1 LFTQGLPRNIVATSN
16 PGVND
21 DINAGYNVGSI
32 WVNVSTDAI
41 YFCADAADGAA
52 VWALTASATLTEITS
67 LSDSDGNFIVGNG
80 SAWVAESGAT
90 VRTSI
95 GVGTGNSPQFTGIE
109 LGHASDTTIVRSG
122 SGDITIEG
130 NAVYRAGG
138 TDVAVVDGGT
148 GASSLTNL
156 ITLGTH
162 TTGNYVGTI
171 TGGTGL
177 DSTGATSGEGIAH
190 TLSIDLN
197 EVTEAA
203 IANGD
208 YIPFMDATDSSAT
221 KKEALADI
229 ATLFAGTGLTASS
242 SVLGVDASQT
252 QITSVGALNAGSITS
267 GFTSIDVGA
276 GAIAGGSFDASDGN
290 ITNVGDI
297 ALDSISADDTDISI
311 AVTDNSATA
320 LTVLQGSDAYLIIDT
335 ANGSE
340 SVSIGTGISG
350 TAIAIGHS
358 VSEVTFGDNVTIT
371 GDFTVNGTTTTIAT
385 TNLTVTDPLVKYGQ
399 GYTASAYDQGF
410 IVTRGDGAGSSNT
423 QNMAFIWDESE
434 DEFATIKAA
443 TEAGTTA
450 GNVTV
455 TDHVNLHVGA
465 LVANDTSTFS
475 GSIELG
481 HASDTTIARSGSGDI
496 TIEGNA
502 VYRAGGTDVAVADG
516 GTGASSLANLITLA
530 THTTGDF
537 VGTVTAGTGLTSTGG
552 TSGEDVDHSLS
563 VDAAQTQITS
573 LGAQIATF
581 TVGVNGTG
589 HDVKFFGDA
598 SGAYMEWDADTDT
611 LRLLGATADAAGSS
625 GKLLLAT
632 AQVGVAA
639 DDILGQIDFQA
650 PLETQGGDG
659 ALVTAS
665 IQAVAEATFTATV
678 NNTNLIFKTA
688 DDGAATEKFRMT
700 HDGELGIGGANYGTS
715 GQVLTSGG
723 ADAAVSWETPT
734 VGDITGVTAGVGLS
748 GGGTTGALTLT
759 LDLSELS
766 TVTPADGDFFSTL
779 DSDGSTEQKTTTTAL
794 ATLLAGT
801 GLTASSSVIGVDAAQ
816 TQITSV
822 GDLGGGTIAATF
834 GVIDNGTSGIRTN
847 TFTAETSII
856 PSGVGTADIGST
868 SAEWG
873 DVFIADDKAIKFGN
887 GQDATIEYDEDG
899 TDQLRISGNTV
910 FANQVESTL
919 DIMLDSS
926 PADETASGITATFTA
941 GEDLVR
947 GEVVYFK
954 AGDSKMWKAL
964 ATAAAT
970 SRCVAMAAAD
980 ISADAAGL
988 FLLRGFLADNGSFPG
1003 YTIAGVL
1010 YTPEA
1015 ESNPGDGSS
1024 QNVPEQA
1031 APDTAGDFVQV
1042 LGWAVTANSVYFDP
1056 DSTVIEVG

>member
-1 LFTQGLPRNIVATSN
+1 MAKQVARENSGGLSRQSLFTQGLPRNIVATSN

-32 WVNVSTDAI
+32 WVNNSTDAI

-52 VWALTASATLTEITS
+52 VWALTASATLTQITA
-67 LSDSDGNFIVGNG
+67 LSHADSTFIVSNG
-80 SAWVAESGAT
+80 SAWVAETGAT
-90 VRTSI
+90 LRTSI
-95 GVGTGNSPQFTGIE
+95 GVGTGDSPQLTGIE

-138 TDVAVVDGGT
+138 TDVAVADGGT

-252 QITSVGALNAGSITS
+252 QITSVGALDAGSITS
-267 GFTSIDVGA
+267 NFTSIDVGA

-297 ALDSISADDTDISI
+297 SLDSISADATDINI

-320 LTVLQGSDAYLIIDT
+320 LTILQGSDAYLIIDT
-335 ANGSE
+335 ANSSE

-371 GDFTVNGTTTTIAT
+371 GDFNVNGTTTTIAT

-481 HASDTTIARSGSGDI
+481 HATDTTIARSGSGDI

-502 VYRAGGTDVAVADG
+502 VYRVGGTDVAVTDG
-516 GTGASSLANLITLA
+516 GTGASSL
-530 THTTGDF
+530 
-537 VGTVTAGTGLTSTGG
+537 TSN
-552 TSGEDVDHSLS
+552 
-563 VDAAQTQITS
+563 A
-573 LGAQIATF
+573 
-581 TVGVNGTG
+581 
-589 HDVKFFGDA
+589 
-598 SGAYMEWDADTDT
+598 
-611 LRLLGATADAAGSS
+611 
-625 GKLLLAT
+625 
-632 AQVGVAA
+632 
-639 DDILGQIDFQA
+639 
-650 PLETQGGDG
+650 
-659 ALVTAS
+659 
-665 IQAVAEATFTATV
+665 
-678 NNTNLIFKTA
+678 
-688 DDGAATEKFRMT
+688 
-700 HDGELGIGGANYGTS
+700 
-715 GQVLTSGG
+715 VLTG
-723 ADAAVSWETPT
+723 
-734 VGDITGVTAGVGLS
+734 
-748 GGGTTGALTLT
+748 
-759 LDLSELS
+759 
-766 TVTPADGDFFSTL
+766 
-779 DSDGSTEQKTTTTAL
+779 
-794 ATLLAGT
+794 
-801 GLTASSSVIGVDAAQ
+801 
-816 TQITSV
+816 
-822 GDLGGGTIAATF
+822 
-834 GVIDNGTSGIRTN
+834 NGTSAIQ
-847 TFTAETSII
+847 AET
-856 PSGVGTADIGST
+856 
-868 SAEWG
+868 
-873 DVFIADDKAIKFGN
+873 
-887 GQDATIEYDEDG
+887 
-899 TDQLRISGNTV
+899 
-910 FANQVESTL
+910 TL
-919 DIMLDSS
+919 LFSS
-926 PADETASGITATFTA
+926 NK
-941 GEDLVR
+941 LKVR
-947 GEVVYFK
+947 GRVLVVPLFFK
-954 AGDSKMWKAL
+954 
-964 ATAAAT
+964 
-970 SRCVAMAAAD
+970 
-980 ISADAAGL
+980 
-988 FLLRGFLADNGSFPG
+988 
-1003 YTIAGVL
+1003 
-1010 YTPEA
+1010 
-1015 ESNPGDGSS
+1015 
-1024 QNVPEQA
+1024 
-1031 APDTAGDFVQV
+1031 
-1042 LGWAVTANSVYFDP
+1042 
-1056 DSTVIEVG
+1056 